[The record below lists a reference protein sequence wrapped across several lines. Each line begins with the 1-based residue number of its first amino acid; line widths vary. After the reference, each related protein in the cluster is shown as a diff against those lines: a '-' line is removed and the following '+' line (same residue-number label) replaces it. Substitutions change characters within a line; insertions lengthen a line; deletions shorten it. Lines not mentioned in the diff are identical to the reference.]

1 MFVTRLSLSASDLL
15 STGGSIQSNPTLPV
29 DTDKAKELAETL
41 ELAKA
46 DPSSLSGVV
55 ETVMTSLDKIWEGFL
70 AHIPFFIASVLM
82 LVVTWGI
89 ATVAGKFARRF
100 ARKTTPRPSLQD
112 LMVRLT
118 RIFIWLIGLL
128 FTAMVL
134 FPGLTPAKALGG
146 LGLLSVAVGFA
157 FKDIFENF
165 FAGILIL
172 WRFPFEAGD
181 VIKCENVEGRV
192 EAVEVRNTTIRRTT
206 GELVIVPNLFLF
218 KNPCEILTD
227 RNKRR
232 ISIIAGIAYGE
243 DVASAVEVI
252 KGALDECE
260 TVRDDEPIQVFPQ
273 AFGDSSIDI
282 EVTWWA
288 GSTPFEERRSRGEVV
303 TAVKRALDE
312 AGIEIPF
319 PYRTLTFKEPLPIAG
334 DPTETPSQGE

>member
-1 MFVTRLSLSASDLL
+1 MSSWL
-15 STGGSIQSNPTLPV
+15 GQSNPVQPV
-29 DTDKAKELAETL
+29 DPDKAKELAEAL
-41 ELAKA
+41 ELAKVA
-46 DPSSLSGVV
+46 PSSFSEVV
-55 ETVMTSLDKIWEGFL
+55 DTVMVSLTSIWEGFL
-70 AHIPFFIASVLM
+70 GHIPFFIASVLM
-82 LVVTWGI
+82 LVLTWGM
-89 ATVAGKFARRF
+89 ATFAGKFARRF
-100 ARKTTPRPSLQD
+100 ARKTTPKPSLQD
-112 LMVRLT
+112 LIVRLT
-118 RIFIWLIGLL
+118 RIFIWLLGLL

-134 FPGLTPAKALGG
+134 FPGLTPARALGG

-232 ISIIAGIAYGE
+232 ITIIAGVAYGE
-243 DVASAVEVI
+243 DVVTAVEVI
-252 KGALDECE
+252 NAAVGKCE
-260 TVRDDEPIQVFPQ
+260 TVRDDEPIQIFPQ
-273 AFGDSSIDI
+273 GFGDSSIDI

-288 GSTPFEERRSRGEVV
+288 GSTPLEERRSRGEVV

-319 PYRTLTFKEPLPIAG
+319 PYRTLTFKEPLSLASRSDEAPER
-334 DPTETPSQGE
+334 DV

>member
-1 MFVTRLSLSASDLL
+1 MPSWLL
-15 STGGSIQSNPTLPV
+15 QTNPAGQEGA
-29 DTDKAKELAETL
+29 DKAKELADAL
-41 ELAKA
+41 ELAKVT
-46 DPSSLSGVV
+46 PSSFSSVL
-55 ETVMTSLDKIWEGFL
+55 ETVMASLASIWEGFL
-70 AHIPFFIASVLM
+70 GHIPFFIASVLM
-82 LVVTWGI
+82 LVLTWVI
-89 ATVAGKFARRF
+89 ATIAGKFTRRF
-100 ARKTTPRPSLQD
+100 ARKTTHRPSLQD

-118 RIFIWLIGLL
+118 RIFIWVIGML

-146 LGLLSVAVGFA
+146 LGLLSVAVGLA

-192 EAVEVRNTTIRRTT
+192 EAVEVRNTAIRRTT

-232 ISIIAGIAYGE
+232 ITIIAGVAYGE
-243 DVASAVEVI
+243 DVATAVDVI
-252 KGALDECE
+252 TAAVGECE
-260 TVRDDEPIQVFPQ
+260 TVRDDEPIQIFPQ

-282 EVTWWA
+282 EVTWWS
-288 GSTPFEERRSRGEVV
+288 GSTPLEERRSRGEVV

-319 PYRTLTFKEPLPIAG
+319 PYRTLTFKEPLSLAG
-334 DPTETPSQGE
+334 RGAEAPQGEP